1 MRPLLC
7 LVAALFITAAVATP
21 IHVGDRFRVSGT
33 TQDGKPFEQ
42 IYVVSEA
49 VEGATSTEFKAM
61 TTAGE
66 SAKVEVQPDSVMFS
80 ETNTTRKPDE
90 AAMIFCSAE
99 HPGTE
104 WKTVSGKLVVM
115 TLKQAIERTRRVA
128 RGQPTPAFTY
138 GTCTVIRL

>member
-7 LVAALFITAAVATP
+7 LISALLITTAAATP
-21 IHVGDRFRVSGT
+21 VHVGDRFQVSGI

-42 IYVVSEA
+42 TYQIKEA
-49 VEGATSTEFKAM
+49 IDGATSMEFKAI
-61 TTAGE
+61 TAAGE
-66 SAKVEVQPDSVMFS
+66 PARVEIQTDSVMFS
-80 ETNTTRKPDE
+80 ETNMTRKPDE
-90 AAMIFCSAE
+90 AAMIFCSTE

-104 WKTVSGKLVVM
+104 WKTVSGKLLVM

-128 RGQPTPAFTY
+128 PGQPTPAFTY